1 MLIVPRVATGFLK
14 PGRGRADT
22 WYGRDVTVLRQ
33 DATTNEWV
41 IMAPE
46 RGRRPHEERPATR
59 PSLPEHAADCPF
71 CPGNEHLTPP
81 EITRVPTDGPWEQ
94 RVFPNLFPA
103 LVPEGSTDRRGPP
116 GEREMDGVGWHEV
129 VVESPRHDERMDE
142 MSTDRILSV
151 LRLWRSRYVELRDRP
166 SVKAVIVFKNF
177 GERAGTSLV
186 HPHSQILAVP
196 VFPPDQLHRYQV
208 ATRYFDDTGHCAY
221 VDLVQQMLRERTRL
235 VAERGSLVA
244 FAPFAAGL
252 PYETWIAP
260 VAHQTSFGQC
270 PDGDLAD
277 LAVLLR
283 DVLGALRR
291 AAGDPDFNLVV
302 DSAPAIEE
310 SKPFFLWHIRVLPRI
325 TTAAGFELG
334 SGMSIN
340 PVLPEHAASILRGA
354 LAPAVP

>member
-1 MLIVPRVATGFLK
+1 
-14 PGRGRADT
+14 
-22 WYGRDVTVLRQ
+22 VTVLRQ

-46 RGRRPHEERPATR
+46 RADRPHEERLVFRPA
-59 PSLPEHAADCPF
+59 LPDHAAECPF
-71 CPGNEHLTPP
+71 CRGNEHMTPP
-81 EITRVPTDGPWEQ
+81 EIDRVPRGAAWEQ
-94 RVFPNLFPA
+94 RVFPNRFPA

-116 GEREMDGVGWHEV
+116 GERETDGVGWHEV

-142 MSTDRILSV
+142 MPVERILSV
-151 LRLWRSRYVELRDRP
+151 LRVWRNRYVDLRDRP
-166 SVKAVIVFKNF
+166 SVKAVIVFRNF

-235 VAERGSLVA
+235 IAERGSLVA
-244 FAPFAAGL
+244 FAPFAATL
-252 PYETWIAP
+252 PFETWIAP
-260 VAHQTSFGQC
+260 VAHQTSFGLC

-277 LAVLLR
+277 LAPLLR

-291 AAGDPDFNLVV
+291 SAGDPDFNLVV

-340 PVLPEHAASILRGA
+340 PVLPEIAAGLLREA
-354 LAPAVP
+354 LAAAVR